1 MWKVVSLAAISVS
14 AALDELWFLGDL
26 LGILCL
32 SAVSFLFFFF
42 GVFSSLALVFGSVV
56 LGLAVEEAL
65 EGMRYC
71 GWLMGFRRR
80 CPLMN
85 VFPPCAQT
93 TYELP
98 SFLFFR
104 TVTSL
109 SHLPFASASPFDSG
123 L

>member
-14 AALDELWFLGDL
+14 AALDELWFLGNL

-56 LGLAVEEAL
+56 LGLAVVEAL

-71 GWLMGFRRR
+71 G
-80 CPLMN
+80 
-85 VFPPCAQT
+85 
-93 TYELP
+93 
-98 SFLFFR
+98 
-104 TVTSL
+104 
-109 SHLPFASASPFDSG
+109 
-123 L
+123 